1 MFSFQMFSE
10 SFGNI
15 SDVSGPPSVEAHSV
29 IVVIFIKG
37 RCQSLS
43 RLSHEYFRISDVCVG
58 INIFFSPDKAA
69 VVATCQHRFSQPL
82 HVLQSWTTTALSQ
95 HNVPNT
101 ASFPPPPPIS
111 LVSLCSWER
120 RPSVCRKSPMSY
132 FRTHWHG
139 WTQTCIPQESQ
150 NTRIPNG
157 VNHGNPLLHIR
168 GGQRTYLLG
177 QSNYKGI
184 CVLDLCTPSG
194 KGNISG
200 ENRAGAGADIHFTIG
215 AVARISIDAWL
226 YLHLGGMI

>member
-1 MFSFQMFSE
+1 M
-10 SFGNI
+10 NI
-15 SDVSGPPSVEAHSV
+15 SGYQMCVLVLISFFPQIKPLSLPPVSTVSHNPSTSCRVEQLRHY
-29 IVVIFIKG
+29 
-37 RCQSLS
+37 LS
-43 RLSHEYFRISDVCVG
+43 TM
-58 INIFFSPDKAA
+58 SPILLL
-69 VVATCQHRFSQPL
+69 FL
-82 HVLQSWTTTALSQ
+82 
-95 HNVPNT
+95 
-101 ASFPPPPPIS
+101 PPPPIS